1 MRGPQLVA
9 AGLMAALLLAGTC
22 AWGQR
27 EAPRAPGPAPGKQSQ
42 AAEDL
47 KAEIP
52 LRISAAQMEADQGQ
66 RRIVFSGQV
75 KAEYGDSV
83 LYTDKL
89 LVFYE
94 PGPEKGAAAAPG
106 QAGRETSP
114 FGDLG
119 GGKLDRLEARGKV
132 RFVQGDRV
140 ATGEV
145 AVYTR
150 SRDEIVL
157 TGRPQVWRGENH
169 LKGSRIIFR
178 LGSKKVVVEGSPQQ
192 RVEAHLY
199 QDGRGL
205 TASKEAL
212 SPGADRAA
220 PKSGRPR

>member
-1 MRGPQLVA
+1 MGRP
-9 AGLMAALLLAGTC
+9 GLLGLGLIAALLLAGTC

-27 EAPRAPGPAPGKQSQ
+27 EAPPAAGEASGKQSQ
-42 AAEDL
+42 AAGDQ

-52 LRISAAQMEADQGQ
+52 LRISAAQMEADQDQ
-66 RRIVFSGQV
+66 RRIAFTGQV

-94 PGPEKGAAAAPG
+94 PGKEKAPAAAPG
-106 QAGRETSP
+106 QAGGETSP

-119 GGKLDRLEARGKV
+119 GGRLDRLEAQGKV

-140 ATGEV
+140 ATGEL
-145 AVYTR
+145 AVYKR

-169 LKGSRIIFR
+169 LKGSRIIFH
-178 LGSKKVVVEGSPQQ
+178 LGSKRVVVEGSPQQ

-199 QDGRGL
+199 QAGRGL

>member
-1 MRGPQLVA
+1 M
-9 AGLMAALLLAGTC
+9 GLIAALLLAGTC

-27 EAPRAPGPAPGKQSQ
+27 EAPPAAGPAPGKQSQ
-42 AAEDL
+42 AVGDQ
-47 KAEIP
+47 KAAIP
-52 LRISAAQMEADQGQ
+52 LRISAAQMEADQDQ

-94 PGPEKGAAAAPG
+94 PGKEKRAAAGPG
-106 QAGRETSP
+106 QAGGETSP

-119 GGKLDRLEARGKV
+119 GGRLDRLEARGKV

-145 AVYTR
+145 AVYKR

-169 LKGSRIIFR
+169 LKGSRIIFH
-178 LGSKKVVVEGSPQQ
+178 LGSKKVMVEGSSQQ

-199 QDGRGL
+199 QAGGGL

-212 SPGADRAA
+212 SPGAPRVA
-220 PKSGRPR
+220 PPSGRPR

>member
-1 MRGPQLVA
+1 MGRAGFVGL
-9 AGLMAALLLAGTC
+9 GLMVAFLAAATW
-22 AWGQR
+22 AWGQK
-27 EAPRAPGPAPGKQSQ
+27 EAPRDACPARGELSQ
-42 AAEDL
+42 AAGPQ
-47 KAEIP
+47 KPEIP
-52 LRISAAQMEADQGQ
+52 LRISAAQLEADQDQ

-94 PGPEKGAAAAPG
+94 PEKDKQPAASSG
-106 QAGRETSP
+106 QSGRETSP
-114 FGDLG
+114 WGELG
-119 GGKLDRLEARGKV
+119 GGKLDRLEALGKV

-140 ATGEV
+140 ATGDK

-157 TGRPQVWRGENH
+157 MGRPQVWRGENH
-169 LKGSRIIFR
+169 LKGARIIFH
-178 LGSKKVVVEGSPQQ
+178 LGSKRVRVEGSPHQ

-199 QDGRGL
+199 QAGRGL

-212 SPGADRAA
+212 APGALRAA
-220 PKSGRPR
+220 PKSGEPR